1 MKLIKL
7 LIIVLFHISI
17 SYSQEKDCF
26 TITSKQAKINCI
38 INLLSNDDIELENI
52 SAKIKLINSFAFQLL
67 SNSNSLNKNEEKLI
81 ILITETNFNL
91 GNYDNA
97 IQLSK
102 RVLHK
107 KVDKKAYFNG
117 ILGQVYLNKRALDSS
132 EYFFNQAIV
141 IAKQNNEQ
149 DYLASVYDNLGYLY
163 FEKDDKKTMF
173 DYFFKALKIKEKLHS
188 DDLWYS
194 YISISNNFRIIKD
207 YEKSELYCEKA
218 INSLKNTSN
227 NQGLL
232 YSYIYKSHLLLAT
245 EKYSNAEMYCE
256 KSIEIAKKETDYNS
270 LANSILILGLI
281 KQKQGKIEEAI
292 EKHLESLTFFSKINR
307 PIGQMQCFN
316 ALSQDYFSKDSIVKN
331 KFDLDKSLDYALKAK
346 ELSKV
351 YGIPDDIRYN
361 SKLLKKIY
369 LAKNDFKNAYN
380 LLSIEKTMNDSILKS
395 KNDGLEKELEF
406 LYSKKKEVDD
416 LKNKQKIE
424 QQKASKKLLYY
435 IISMLILIAIIMYF
449 SFINMKNKK
458 EVIIAEQKAT
468 VENKQKVIIETEL
481 NYLKAQIN
489 PHFLFNVLNAIYFKI
504 DKKNS
509 NAREAL
515 LGFSEILRYQLYE
528 CNLPKVP
535 IEKEIKYIK
544 DYIHLQL
551 LRKNDNDKCRL
562 TVEDTVKSFQIAP
575 LILITFLEN
584 AFKYLRSDKEKINE
598 IEIKLNYINDC
609 FVFEISNPKNNSN
622 VLKILD
628 NKGIGIANV
637 RRRLDLIY
645 EENYSLVIEDENEL
659 FKVVL
664 KIELK

>member
-1 MKLIKL
+1 MNL
-7 LIIVLFHISI
+7 
-17 SYSQEKDCF
+17 
-26 TITSKQAKINCI
+26 
-38 INLLSNDDIELENI
+38 INLFGFEILVNND
-52 SAKIKLINSFAFQLL
+52 K
-67 SNSNSLNKNEEKLI
+67 LNKREVELI
-81 ILITETNFNL
+81 ALIVETNFNL
-91 GNYDNA
+91 GNYEDA

-102 RVLHK
+102 
-107 KVDKKAYFNG
+107 KAILRKTENEAYLCDL
-117 ILGQVYLNKRALDSS
+117 LGQIYQNKRKLDSS
-132 EYFFNQAIV
+132 EYFFNKAIA
-141 IAKQNNEQ
+141 IAKLNNNEY
-149 DYLASVYDNLGYLY
+149 YLGSLYDKLGNLYL
-163 FEKDDKKTMF
+163 EKDDKKSMF
-173 DYFFKALKIKEKLHS
+173 QYYFEALKIKEKLNS

-194 YISISNNFRIIKD
+194 YINVSNNFRIIKD
-207 YEKSELYCEKA
+207 YDKATVYCDKA
-218 INSLKNTSN
+218 INCLKKLN
-227 NQGLL
+227 NDTGFL
-232 YSYIYKSHLLLAT
+232 YAYFFKSHLLLA
-245 EKYSNAEMYCE
+245 KKDYSNATIFCE
-256 KSIEIAKKETDYNS
+256 KAMKIAKKVQDNNS
-270 LANSILILGLI
+270 LGNCMLVLGMV
-281 KQKQGKIEEAI
+281 KERQAEVEKAI
-292 EKHLESLTFFSKINR
+292 EIHKEVLELFTKINR
-307 PIGQMQCFN
+307 PIGIMQSN
-316 ALSQDYFSKDSIVKN
+316 NVLAQDYFTMDSISSSKN
-331 KFDLDKSLDYALKAK
+331 KNDLEKSLKYAIEAQK
-346 ELSKV
+346 LSKK
-351 YGIPDDIRYN
+351 YGISDDIRHN
-361 SKLLKKIY
+361 SRLLKKIY
-369 LAKNDFKNAYN
+369 LAKNDFMNAYY
-380 LLSIEKTMNDSILKS
+380 LLSIEKIMNDSILKS

-406 LYSKKKEVDD
+406 LYSKKKEVND
-416 LKNKQKIE
+416 LKNQQKIE
-424 QQKASKKLLYY
+424 QQKASKKMLYY
-435 IISMLILIAIIMYF
+435 IISVLVLIAIIMYF
-449 SFINMKNKK
+449 SFVNIKNKK
-458 EVIIAEQKAT
+458 EVIIAEQKVT
-468 VENKQKVIIETEL
+468 VESKQKVIIETEL

>member
-1 MKLIKL
+1 M
-7 LIIVLFHISI
+7 
-17 SYSQEKDCF
+17 
-26 TITSKQAKINCI
+26 
-38 INLLSNDDIELENI
+38 
-52 SAKIKLINSFAFQLL
+52 
-67 SNSNSLNKNEEKLI
+67 
-81 ILITETNFNL
+81 
-91 GNYDNA
+91 
-97 IQLSK
+97 
-102 RVLHK
+102 
-107 KVDKKAYFNG
+107 
-117 ILGQVYLNKRALDSS
+117 
-132 EYFFNQAIV
+132 
-141 IAKQNNEQ
+141 
-149 DYLASVYDNLGYLY
+149 
-163 FEKDDKKTMF
+163 
-173 DYFFKALKIKEKLHS
+173 
-188 DDLWYS
+188 
-194 YISISNNFRIIKD
+194 
-207 YEKSELYCEKA
+207 
-218 INSLKNTSN
+218 
-227 NQGLL
+227 L

-331 KFDLDKSLDYALKAK
+331 KFDLDKSLDYALKRK
-346 ELSKV
+346 KLSKF
-351 YGIPDDIRYN
+351 YGLPDDIRYN

-489 PHFLFNVLNAIYFKI
+489 PHFLFNVLNTIYFKI
-504 DKKNS
+504 NKTNS

-528 CNLPKVP
+528 CNLSKVP

-551 LRKNDNDKCRL
+551 LRRNENDKCNI
-562 TVEDTVKSFQIAP
+562 TIQDTVASFEIAP

-584 AFKYLRSDKEKINE
+584 AFKYLRNDREKINE
-598 IEIKLNYINDC
+598 IEINLDLNNEYFIFN
-609 FVFEISNPKNNSN
+609 ISNPANIVKES
-622 VLKILD
+622 KIKD
-628 NKGIGIANV
+628 YNGIGILNV
-637 RRRLDLIY
+637 KRRLDLIY
-645 EENYSLVIEDENEL
+645 GEDYSLFIEDKNEI
-659 FKVVL
+659 FNVIL
-664 KIELK
+664 KIKIK